1 MVVHASGRLLGEHLP
16 SLSDHT
22 FSDPA
27 VLVIAFDR
35 IFDAP
40 VAEIWRW
47 LVDPELTAQWYGPG
61 LRAGAL
67 GALKIP
73 PHGGI
78 GAGALDG
85 QVVELEP
92 GRLLRLQFREG
103 KYTWF
108 VSATFDSDTTRDGPR
123 TTLTC
128 VQSFGSAE
136 FLERIGPSW
145 DYFLDRLV
153 IAQAGGDPD
162 VLNFD
167 PDYFPGLVPQYRALI
182 REAITSSHDSQ
193 EKQSVNHA
201 HDPRDIS
208 DSD

>member
-1 MVVHASGRLLGEHLP
+1 MVIHASGRLLGEHMP

-40 VAEIWRW
+40 VEEIWRW

-61 LRAGAL
+61 LRAGSL
-67 GALKIP
+67 GALDTP
-73 PHGGI
+73 AHGRI
-78 GAGALDG
+78 GAGALNG
-85 QVVELEP
+85 QVVDIQP

-103 KYTWF
+103 KDTWF
-108 VSATFDSDTTRDGPR
+108 VSATLDSDSARHDCR

-145 DYFLDRLV
+145 DYLLDRLV
-153 IAQAGGDPD
+153 IAQSGGDPD

-167 PDYFPGLVPQYRALI
+167 PDYFPGLVPQYRALV
-182 REAITSSHDSQ
+182 RDAITSSRESREQ
-193 EKQSVNHA
+193 QAVPQA
-201 HDPRDIS
+201 HDPRDIGNS
-208 DSD
+208 D